1 MEMPSLFKRLFS
13 KKVKVQPLVVL
24 PAPPPPRAAAAPMTQ
39 EELQAYIA
47 LTVLAIVGVTIVTF
61 GGGPGLRDSSMKL
74 LASVANEAS
83 AKIEALKK
91 SSQ

>member
-1 MEMPSLFKRLFS
+1 MQLLA
-13 KKVKVQPLVVL
+13 
-24 PAPPPPRAAAAPMTQ
+24 APPPPAPPKSAAAPLTQ

-47 LTVLAIVGVTIVTF
+47 LTVLAIVGVAIASF
-61 GGGPGLRDSSMKL
+61 SGGLALRDGSMKL

-83 AKIEALKK
+83 TKIDALKQ